1 MEKNYKYSSN
11 HGFDLD
17 VTIGKFAEQA
27 NGECYIRSGDTS
39 LLVTAVASEKPREG
53 IDFFPL
59 ICDFQEKLYAV
70 GKIPGGFL
78 KREGKASDEAT
89 LISRQM
95 DRPLRPLF
103 PENYYND
110 VQVIAT
116 VLSMDED
123 NKPDCLSTIGASI
136 ALGISDIPF
145 NGPVAAVSVGFV
157 DGNFIINP
165 NEEQREKSLLDLT
178 VAGSKDAIN
187 MVEAGANELTEDQML
202 EAMLL
207 AHEEIG
213 HICEFT
219 QLIIDEIGKEKN
231 LVEVIVPSELEE
243 KIIAEFSE
251 DIKGS
256 IRTTDKMERGEAMFN
271 IEEAAK
277 ERFLEEYPDSEDEIH
292 RVIDDIMK
300 KEVRRMI
307 SIDKIR
313 PDGREMKEIRPLSA
327 EVGTLPRVHG
337 SGLFKRGQT
346 QVLSVVTLGSTA
358 DVQIIDGLNRKEIQK
373 RYMHQYNFPPF
384 SVGDVKPL
392 RAPGRREI
400 GHGHLAERA
409 LIPVLP
415 DPSEF
420 PYTIRVVSEV
430 LSSNGSSSQASICG
444 STLSL
449 MDAGV
454 PIKKPVAGIAMG
466 LIKEEDSI
474 SILTDIQGLEDHL
487 GDMDFKVAGTR
498 DGITALQMDM
508 KISGITREVLEESLD
523 NAKEARMQILDL
535 IDKTIESP
543 REDISDFAPRL
554 FTIDID
560 PEKVRDVIGSGGKTI
575 NKIIDETGVTIET
588 EDDGH
593 ITVASVDGESGK
605 RAIEMIKSIVT
616 DPKAGDVYTGKVTR
630 IMNFGAFVEIAIGK
644 EGLLH
649 ISQIDHK
656 RVEKVEDI
664 LNVGDEVT
672 VKVTEIDRQGRI
684 NLSRKALLE
693 KPEGSESDDKDD
705 HRQRRD
711 NKRRNDK
718 SEAWPADEDPRNLN
732 N

>member
-1 MEKNYKYSSN
+1 MVKTYKYESKL
-11 HGFDLD
+11 GKDFE

-27 NGECYIRSGDTS
+27 NGECYIKSGDTS

-110 VQVIAT
+110 VQIIAT

-123 NKPDCLSTIGASI
+123 NLPDPLTTIGASI

-145 NGPVAAVSVGFV
+145 DGPVGACMVGKV
-157 DGNFIINP
+157 GDKLIINP
-165 NEEQREKSLLDLT
+165 NKEEREKSSLELT
-178 VAGSKDAIN
+178 VAGKKGAIN
-187 MVEAGANELTEDQML
+187 MVEAGAKEISEEEML

-207 AHEEIG
+207 ALEEIG
-213 HICEFT
+213 NISDFIQT
-219 QLIIDEIGKEKN
+219 IIDDIGKEKIEVAQ
-231 LVEVIVPSELEE
+231 VEETELDRKISADFEE
-243 KIIAEFSE
+243 E
-251 DIKGS
+251 IKNS
-256 IRTTDKMERGEAMFN
+256 IRTTDKTEREDNIFN

-277 ERFLEEYPDSEDEIH
+277 EKYLEEYPESEDEIH
-292 RVIDDIMK
+292 RRIDNIMK

-313 PDGREMKEIRPLSA
+313 PDGRDLTEIRPLSA
-327 EVGTLPRVHG
+327 EAGLLPRVHG
-337 SGLFKRGQT
+337 SGLFQRGQT
-346 QVLSVVTLGSTA
+346 QVLSVVTLGSPA
-358 DVQIIDGLNRKEIQK
+358 DVQIIDGLNREEIQK
-373 RYMHQYNFPPF
+373 RYIHQYNFPPF
-384 SVGDVKPL
+384 CVGDVRPL
-392 RAPGRREI
+392 RGPGRREI
-400 GHGHLAERA
+400 GHGRLAERA
-409 LIPVLP
+409 LLPVLP
-415 DPSEF
+415 DEKDF

-454 PIKKPVAGIAMG
+454 PISKPVAGIAMG
-466 LIKEEDSI
+466 LIKEDDSI

-508 KISGITREVLEESLD
+508 KIDGITREVLEESLND
-523 NAKEARMQILDL
+523 AHSARMRILDVIESA
-535 IDKTIESP
+535 IDKP
-543 REDISDFAPRL
+543 RSDISDYAPRL

-575 NKIIDETGVTIET
+575 NKIIDATGVKIET

-593 ITVASVDGESGK
+593 ITVASEDGESGK
-605 RAIEMIKSIVT
+605 KAIEMIKSIVT
-616 DPKAGDVYTGKVTR
+616 DPKPGDIYTGKVVR

-649 ISQIDHK
+649 ISQIDHH
-656 RVEKVEDI
+656 RVEKVEDV
-664 LNVGDEVT
+664 LSVGDEVK

-693 KPEGSESDDKDD
+693 KPE
-705 HRQRRD
+705 
-711 NKRRNDK
+711 
-718 SEAWPADEDPRNLN
+718 AWPVDESPYRKDKKDK
-732 N
+732 

>member
-27 NGECYIRSGDTS
+27 NGECYIKSGDTS

-116 VLSMDED
+116 VFSMDED

-145 NGPVAAVSVGFV
+145 NGPVAAVSVGYV
-157 DGNFIINP
+157 DGEYIINP
-165 NEEQREKSLLDLT
+165 NEAQREKSLLELT
-178 VAGSKDAIN
+178 VAGSKYAIN
-187 MVEAGANELTEDQML
+187 MVEAGANELTEDKML
-202 EAMLL
+202 EAMLI

-213 HICEFT
+213 HICDFIQT
-219 QLIIDEIGKEKN
+219 IIDEIGKEKN
-231 LVEVIVPSELEE
+231 MVEVIVPSELEE
-243 KIIAEFSE
+243 KIIAEYSE
-251 DIKGS
+251 AIKGS
-256 IRTTDKMERGEAMFN
+256 IRTTDKMERGEAIFN

-277 ERFLEEYPDSEDEIH
+277 EKFLEDYPESEDEIH

-313 PDGREMKEIRPLSA
+313 PDGRQMKEIRPLSA

-346 QVLSVVTLGSTA
+346 QVLSVVTLGSPA

-384 SVGDVKPL
+384 SVGDIKPL

-400 GHGHLAERA
+400 GHGRLAERA

-415 DPSEF
+415 ELSEF

-508 KISGITREVLEESLD
+508 KISGITREVLEESLA

-535 IDKTIESP
+535 IESTIQNP
-543 REDISDFAPRL
+543 REDISEFAPRL

-656 RVEKVEDI
+656 RVGKVEDV
-664 LNVGDEVT
+664 LSVGDEVK
-672 VKVTEIDRQGRI
+672 VEVTEIDKQGRI
-684 NLSRKALLE
+684 NLSRKALLP
-693 KPEGSESDDKDD
+693 KPERDEKEE
-705 HRQRRD
+705 RQDRKERPR
-711 NKRRNDK
+711 KQ
-718 SEAWPADEDPRNLN
+718 EAWPADEDPRDHN

>member
-27 NGECYIRSGDTS
+27 NGECYIKSGDTS

-116 VLSMDED
+116 VFSMDED

-145 NGPVAAVSVGFV
+145 NGPVAAVSVGYV
-157 DGNFIINP
+157 DGEYIINP
-165 NEEQREKSLLDLT
+165 NEEQREKSLLELT

-187 MVEAGANELTEDQML
+187 MVEAGANELTEDKML
-202 EAMLL
+202 EAMLI

-213 HICEFT
+213 HICDFIQT
-219 QLIIDEIGKEKN
+219 IIDEIGKEKN
-231 LVEVIVPSELEE
+231 MVEVIVPSELEE
-243 KIIAEFSE
+243 KIVAEYSE
-251 DIKGS
+251 AIKGS
-256 IRTTDKMERGEAMFN
+256 IRTTDKMERGEAIFN

-277 ERFLEEYPDSEDEIH
+277 EKFLEDYPESEDEIH

-313 PDGREMKEIRPLSA
+313 PDGRQMKEIRPLSA
-327 EVGTLPRVHG
+327 EVATLPRVHG

-346 QVLSVVTLGSTA
+346 QVLSVVTLGSPA

-384 SVGDVKPL
+384 SVGDIKPL

-400 GHGHLAERA
+400 GHGRLAERA

-415 DPSEF
+415 ELSEF

-508 KISGITREVLEESLD
+508 KISGITREVLEESLA

-535 IDKTIESP
+535 IESTIQNP
-543 REDISDFAPRL
+543 REDISEFAPRL

-656 RVEKVEDI
+656 RVGKVEDV
-664 LNVGDEVT
+664 LSVGDEVK
-672 VKVTEIDRQGRI
+672 VEVTEIDKQGRI
-684 NLSRKALLE
+684 NLSRKALLP
-693 KPEGSESDDKDD
+693 KPERDEKEE
-705 HRQRRD
+705 RQDRKERPR
-711 NKRRNDK
+711 KQ
-718 SEAWPADEDPRNLN
+718 EAWPADEDPRDHN

>member
-1 MEKNYKYSSN
+1 MIKNYKYTSKN
-11 HGFDLD
+11 GYDFE
-17 VTIGKFAEQA
+17 VTIGKYAEQA
-27 NGECYIRSGDTS
+27 NGACFIQSGDTS

-78 KREGKASDEAT
+78 RREGKASDEAT

-116 VLSMDED
+116 VLSMDHD
-123 NKPDCLSTIGASI
+123 HLPDPLTTIGASI

-145 NGPVAAVSVGFV
+145 NGPVGACMVGKV
-157 DGNFIINP
+157 DGKLVINP
-165 NEEQREKSLLDLT
+165 NEEDRKKSDLHLT
-178 VAGSKDAIN
+178 VAGKKGAIN
-187 MVEAGANELTEDQML
+187 MVEAGANELDESEML

-207 AHEEIG
+207 A
-213 HICEFT
+213 
-219 QLIIDEIGKEKN
+219 LDEIGDISDFIQTIIDDIGLPKKE
-231 LVEVIVPSELEE
+231 VEAHEETELDRLISESFEE
-243 KIIAEFSE
+243 E
-251 DIKGS
+251 IKSS
-256 IRTTDKMERGEAMFN
+256 IRTTDKTEREDNIFR
-271 IEEAAK
+271 IEEEAK
-277 ERFLEEYPDSEDEIH
+277 EKFLADFPETEDEIH
-292 RVIDDIMK
+292 RRIDDIMK

-313 PDGREMKEIRPLSA
+313 PDGRAMTEIRPLSA
-327 EVGTLPRVHG
+327 EAGVLPRVHG
-337 SGLFKRGQT
+337 SGLFQRGQT
-346 QVLSVVTLGSTA
+346 QVLSIVTLGSPA
-358 DVQIIDGLNRKEIQK
+358 DSQLIDGLNIEDVEK

-384 SVGDVKPL
+384 CVGDVRPL
-392 RAPGRREI
+392 RGPGRREI

-409 LIPVLP
+409 LVPVLP
-415 DPSEF
+415 DEKDF

-466 LIKEEDSI
+466 LIKEDDSI

-508 KISGITREVLEESLD
+508 KISGITEEVLRQSLAD
-523 NAKEARMQILDL
+523 AKDARFRILDV
-535 IDKTIESP
+535 IESAIDAP
-543 REDISDFAPRL
+543 REELSDYAPRL
-554 FTIDID
+554 YTIDID
-560 PEKVRDVIGSGGKTI
+560 PEKVRDVIGSGGKNI
-575 NKIIDETGVTIET
+575 NKIIDATGVKIET

-593 ITVASVDGESGK
+593 ITVASNDGTSGK
-605 RAIEMIKSIVT
+605 KAIEMIRAIVT
-616 DPKAGDVYTGKVTR
+616 DPKPGDVFEGTVVR
-630 IMNFGAFVEIAIGK
+630 LMNFGAFVEIAIGK

-649 ISQIDHK
+649 ISQIAHH
-656 RVEKVEDI
+656 RVNKVEDE
-664 LNVGDEVT
+664 LKVGDK
-672 VKVTEIDRQGRI
+672 VKVQVTEIDRQGRI

-693 KPEGSESDDKDD
+693 KPEKE
-705 HRQRRD
+705 QRPE
-711 NKRRNDK
+711 KA
-718 SEAWPADEDPRNLN
+718 EAWPVDESPYRKDK
-732 N
+732 

>member
-1 MEKNYKYSSN
+1 MVKTYKYESKL
-11 HGFDLD
+11 GKDFEI
-17 VTIGKFAEQA
+17 TIGKFAEQA
-27 NGECYIRSGDTS
+27 NGECYIKSGDTS

-110 VQVIAT
+110 VQIIAT

-123 NKPDCLSTIGASI
+123 NLPDPLTTIGASI

-145 NGPVAAVSVGFV
+145 DGPVGACMVGKV
-157 DGNFIINP
+157 GDKLIINP
-165 NEEQREKSLLDLT
+165 NKEEREKSRLELT
-178 VAGSKDAIN
+178 VAGKKGAIN
-187 MVEAGANELTEDQML
+187 MVEAGAKEITEEEML

-207 AHEEIG
+207 ALEEIG
-213 HICEFT
+213 NISDFIQT
-219 QLIIDEIGKEKN
+219 IIDDIGKEKIEVAQ
-231 LVEVIVPSELEE
+231 VEETELDRKISADFEE
-243 KIIAEFSE
+243 E
-251 DIKGS
+251 IKNS
-256 IRTTDKMERGEAMFN
+256 IRTTDKTEREDNIFN

-277 ERFLEEYPDSEDEIH
+277 EKYLEEYPESEDEIH
-292 RVIDDIMK
+292 RRIDNIMK

-313 PDGREMKEIRPLSA
+313 PDGRDLTEIRPLSA
-327 EVGTLPRVHG
+327 EAGLLPRVHG
-337 SGLFKRGQT
+337 SGLFQRGQT
-346 QVLSVVTLGSTA
+346 QVLSVVTLGSPA
-358 DVQIIDGLNRKEIQK
+358 DVQIIDGLNREEIQK
-373 RYMHQYNFPPF
+373 RYIHQYNFPPF
-384 SVGDVKPL
+384 CVGDVRPL
-392 RAPGRREI
+392 RGPGRREI
-400 GHGHLAERA
+400 GHGRLAERA
-409 LIPVLP
+409 LLPVLP
-415 DPSEF
+415 DEKDF

-454 PIKKPVAGIAMG
+454 PITKPVAGIAMG
-466 LIKEEDSI
+466 LIKEDDSI

-508 KISGITREVLEESLD
+508 KIDGITREVLEESLND
-523 NAKEARMQILDL
+523 AHSARMRILDV
-535 IDKTIESP
+535 IESAIEKP
-543 REDISDFAPRL
+543 RSDISDYAPRL

-575 NKIIDETGVTIET
+575 NKIIDATGVKIET

-593 ITVASVDGESGK
+593 ITVASEDGESGK
-605 RAIEMIKSIVT
+605 KAIEMIKSIVT
-616 DPKAGDVYTGKVTR
+616 DPKPGDIYTGKVVR

-649 ISQIDHK
+649 ISQIDHH
-656 RVEKVEDI
+656 RVEKVEDV
-664 LNVGDEVT
+664 LSVGDEVK

-693 KPEGSESDDKDD
+693 KPE
-705 HRQRRD
+705 
-711 NKRRNDK
+711 
-718 SEAWPADEDPRNLN
+718 AWPVDESPYRKDKKDK
-732 N
+732 

>member
-1 MEKNYKYSSN
+1 MVKTYKYESKL
-11 HGFDLD
+11 GKDFEI
-17 VTIGKFAEQA
+17 TIGKFAEQA
-27 NGECYIRSGDTS
+27 NGECYIKSGDTS

-110 VQVIAT
+110 VQIIAT

-123 NKPDCLSTIGASI
+123 NLPDPLTTIGASI

-145 NGPVAAVSVGFV
+145 DGPVGACMVGKV
-157 DGNFIINP
+157 GDKLIINP
-165 NEEQREKSLLDLT
+165 NKEEREKSSLELT
-178 VAGSKDAIN
+178 VAGKKGAIN
-187 MVEAGANELTEDQML
+187 MVEAGAKEISEGEML

-207 AHEEIG
+207 ALEEIG
-213 HICEFT
+213 NISDFIQT
-219 QLIIDEIGKEKN
+219 IIDDIGKEKI
-231 LVEVIVPSELEE
+231 EVAQIEETELDRKISADFEE
-243 KIIAEFSE
+243 E
-251 DIKGS
+251 IKNS
-256 IRTTDKMERGEAMFN
+256 IRTTDKTEREDNIFN

-277 ERFLEEYPDSEDEIH
+277 EKYLEEYPESEDEIH
-292 RVIDDIMK
+292 RRIDNIMK

-313 PDGREMKEIRPLSA
+313 PDGRDLTEIRPLSA
-327 EVGTLPRVHG
+327 EAGLLPRVHG
-337 SGLFKRGQT
+337 SGLFQRGQT
-346 QVLSVVTLGSTA
+346 QVLSVVTLGSPA
-358 DVQIIDGLNRKEIQK
+358 DVQIIDGLNREEIQK
-373 RYMHQYNFPPF
+373 RYIHQYNFPPF
-384 SVGDVKPL
+384 CVGDVRPL
-392 RAPGRREI
+392 RGPGRREI
-400 GHGHLAERA
+400 GHGRLAERA
-409 LIPVLP
+409 LLPVLP
-415 DPSEF
+415 DEKDF

-454 PIKKPVAGIAMG
+454 PISKPVAGIAMG
-466 LIKEEDSI
+466 LINEDDSI

-508 KISGITREVLEESLD
+508 KIDGITREVLEESLND
-523 NAKEARMQILDL
+523 AHSARMRILDVIESA
-535 IDKTIESP
+535 IDKP
-543 REDISDFAPRL
+543 RSDISDYAPRL

-575 NKIIDETGVTIET
+575 NKIIDATGVKIET

-593 ITVASVDGESGK
+593 ITVASEDGESGK
-605 RAIEMIKSIVT
+605 KAIEMIKSIVT
-616 DPKAGDVYTGKVTR
+616 DPKPGDIYTGKVVR

-649 ISQIDHK
+649 ISQIDHH
-656 RVEKVEDI
+656 RVEKVEDV
-664 LNVGDEVT
+664 LSVGDEVK

-693 KPEGSESDDKDD
+693 KPE
-705 HRQRRD
+705 
-711 NKRRNDK
+711 
-718 SEAWPADEDPRNLN
+718 AWPVDESPYRKDKKDK
-732 N
+732 

>member
-1 MEKNYKYSSN
+1 MEKTYNYRSTHGYS
-11 HGFDLD
+11 LD

-27 NGECYIRSGDTS
+27 NGECYIRTGDTS

-78 KREGKASDEAT
+78 KREGRGSDQAT

-116 VLSMDED
+116 ILSMDED
-123 NKPDCLSTIGASI
+123 NLPDCLSTIGASI
-136 ALGISDIPF
+136 ALGTSDIPF
-145 NGPVAAVSVGFV
+145 AGPVGAVSVGMV
-157 DGNFIINP
+157 DGEFVIFP
-165 NEEQREKSLLDLT
+165 NEEQREKSSLDLT
-178 VAGSKDAIN
+178 VAGTKDAIN
-187 MVEAGANELTEDQML
+187 MVEAGANELTEAQML

-213 HICEFT
+213 HIADFI
-219 QLIIDEIGKEKN
+219 QGIIDEIGKEKN
-231 LVEVIVPSELEE
+231 MVEVLVPSELEE
-243 KIIAEFSE
+243 KIIAEYS
-251 DIKGS
+251 DQIKAS
-256 IRTTDKMERGEAMFN
+256 IRTDDKMERSDAIFN

-277 ERFLEEYPDSEDEIH
+277 EKFLEEYPETEDEIH

-313 PDGREMKEIRPLSA
+313 PDGRAMKEIRELKA
-327 EVGTLPRVHG
+327 EVATLPRVHG

-346 QVLSVVTLGSTA
+346 QVLSVVTLGSPA
-358 DVQIIDGLNRKEIQK
+358 DAQVIDALNREEINK
-373 RYMHQYNFPPF
+373 RYMHQYNFPPY
-384 SVGDVKPL
+384 SVGDVRPL

-409 LIPVLP
+409 LVPVLP
-415 DPSEF
+415 DQADF

-508 KISGITREVLEESLD
+508 KISGISREVLEESLED
-523 NAKEARMQILDL
+523 ARQARMKILDV
-535 IDKTIESP
+535 IESAIQSP
-543 REDISDFAPRL
+543 REDISEYAPRL

-575 NKIIDETGVTIET
+575 NKIIDETGVTIDT

-593 ITVASVDGESGK
+593 ITVASLDGASGK
-605 RAIEMIKSIVT
+605 RAIEMIRAIVT
-616 DPKAGDVYTGKVTR
+616 DPKPGDIFTGKVTR
-630 IMNFGAFVEIAIGK
+630 IMNFGAFIEIAIGK

-656 RVEKVEDI
+656 RVEKVEDV

-693 KPEGSESDDKDD
+693 KPEGTDSDE
-705 HRQRRD
+705 RSNNRPRRD
-711 NKRRNDK
+711 NNRRNNK
-718 SEAWPADEDPRNLN
+718 AEAWPADEDPRNHN

>member
-1 MEKNYKYSSN
+1 MEKIYKYSSN
-11 HGFDLD
+11 HGFDLE

-27 NGECYIRSGDTS
+27 NGECYIKSGDTS

-116 VLSMDED
+116 IFSMDED

-145 NGPVAAVSVGFV
+145 NGPVAAVSVGYV
-157 DGNFIINP
+157 DGEYIINP
-165 NEEQREKSLLDLT
+165 NEEQREKSLLELT

-187 MVEAGANELTEDQML
+187 MVEAGANELTEDKML
-202 EAMLL
+202 EAMLI

-213 HICEFT
+213 HICDFIQT
-219 QLIIDEIGKEKN
+219 IIDEIGKEKN
-231 LVEVIVPSELEE
+231 MVEVIVPSELEE
-243 KIIAEFSE
+243 KIIEEYSE
-251 DIKGS
+251 AIKDS
-256 IRTTDKMERGEAMFN
+256 IRTTDKMERGEAIFN

-277 ERFLEEYPDSEDEIH
+277 EKFLEEYPESEDEIH

-313 PDGREMKEIRPLSA
+313 PDGRQMKEIRPLSA

-346 QVLSVVTLGSTA
+346 QVLSVVTLGSPA

-384 SVGDVKPL
+384 SVGDIKPL

-400 GHGHLAERA
+400 GHGRLAERA

-415 DPSEF
+415 ELSEF

-508 KISGITREVLEESLD
+508 KISGITREVLEESLA

-535 IDKTIESP
+535 IESTIQNP
-543 REDISDFAPRL
+543 REDISDYAPRL

-616 DPKAGDVYTGKVTR
+616 DPKAGDVYIGKVTR

-656 RVEKVEDI
+656 RVGKVEDV
-664 LNVGDEVT
+664 LSVGDEVK
-672 VKVTEIDRQGRI
+672 VEVTEIDKQGRI
-684 NLSRKALLE
+684 NLSRKALLP
-693 KPEGSESDDKDD
+693 KPEREEREERGGRPRK
-705 HRQRRD
+705 Q
-711 NKRRNDK
+711 
-718 SEAWPADEDPRNLN
+718 EAWPADEDPRNHN